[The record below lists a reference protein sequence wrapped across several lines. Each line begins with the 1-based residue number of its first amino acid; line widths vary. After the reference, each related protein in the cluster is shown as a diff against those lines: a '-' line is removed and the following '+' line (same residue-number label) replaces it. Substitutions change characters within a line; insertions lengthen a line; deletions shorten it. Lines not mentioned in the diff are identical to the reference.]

1 MKKILSLLLA
11 VLVIATSC
19 VCAVPALAADGGCAH
34 DEISR
39 TVYVYTAGENSTYTK
54 TDYCYDAN
62 CKGKVEIA
70 DAGAANRCPRCYSR
84 TLEKEE
90 IVYANCI
97 RGGYTEFTCTTCQ
110 ISFKEKFLNK
120 KEHNYIKTITA
131 ATCTKPGST
140 DYKCNCTK
148 YGAPMDATK
157 SDGHIPAKGHTI
169 GKAGTTVTYEYFTE
183 LGIDKCRVSGTC
195 MEYNPDDPE
204 KHEAY
209 SEDIKEY
216 VIPETC
222 PKCGSKVTKK
232 TVIVPD
238 DCTKGAKVTYECAK
252 SDCAGAEVTALP
264 VGHEIKS
271 TTYKYNNGEYIG
283 AEVDCYRCG
292 KTPVTD
298 DTYKYDTK
306 CKLCDSAL
314 VERVVVAPTCS
325 KTGHTQTTCAK
336 GEKCIEA
343 TRPMLNHVAKVGEWN
358 YHIEEG
364 IYTYGAS
371 CSNYGC
377 FGYSSSGQIGILGK
391 CEKCKATGKLT
402 YKKVTFADCI
412 SREYTNFK
420 CNQCC
425 PGSEDLIVDKNTKL
439 HNTVSDVKAP
449 TCTEAGG
456 ESTTCKN
463 CYSTT
468 TKETIPAKG
477 HSIDISN
484 KIYMKPAVDSNGN
497 IIYDGNKIVYKNF
510 LKSYGYCKLC
520 KKDVESDL
528 SSVPA
533 CERCRDGKIVQEVYI
548 KPDCS
553 GKGTS
558 GHTRVYCSNGCHDND
573 TIGFYIPDSS
583 IIPFAHV
590 YGDWKITKAPT
601 CSEDGEKVRTCSL
614 CNQDDT
620 VKIPANTTDSGEPK
634 HMLVVME
641 YGYPA
646 TCTEDGRTNHTY
658 CSQCGEFF
666 PAVYIP
672 ATGHLLSP
680 GTTNKNFCSRCN
692 SYVIDEQEE
701 GYVKVPL
708 LDENGKPVY
717 KIEGYETEVDEKGN
731 TVYEVEHDEKGDVI
745 YEKDIYGNVK
755 FDENGEKIPVY
766 KLDKYGQ
773 KIPVYKYDK
782 NGNRIP
788 IYAKDT
794 NGNPIPL
801 YKEVVCSCMCHNN
814 DGLAKFFFKII
825 MFFCNIFG
833 INQECDCGI
842 SHMITE

>member
-1 MKKILSLLLA
+1 MKKILSVLLA
-11 VLVIATSC
+11 VLVMATSC
-19 VCAVPALAADGGCAH
+19 VCAVPASAADECAH

-62 CKGKVEIA
+62 CKGKVETGN
-70 DAGAANRCPRCYSR
+70 AGAANRCPRCYSR

-110 ISFKEKFLNK
+110 ISFKDKFVNK
-120 KEHNYIKTITA
+120 KEHNYIKTVTA
-131 ATCTKPGST
+131 ATCTTPGST

-157 SDGHIPAKGHTI
+157 SDGHIPAKGHTF
-169 GKAGTTVTYEYFTE
+169 GKAGSTTVYTYYTE
-183 LGIDKCRVSGTC
+183 GGIEKCDVSGVC
-195 MEYNPDDPE
+195 MDCKVSAEE
-204 KHEAY
+204 TKL
-209 SEDIKEY
+209 Y

-298 DTYKYDTK
+298 DTYKFDTK

-325 KTGHTQTTCAK
+325 KTGYTQTTCAK

-377 FGYSSSGQIGILGK
+377 FGYSSSGQIGIVGK

-425 PGSEDLIVDKNTKL
+425 PGSEDLIVDKNTKA

-477 HSIDISN
+477 HSIDISVIDYVN
-484 KIYMKPAVDSNGN
+484 DRKEGVCKVCKANVVEVITTEKTCSKCDTGS
-497 IIYDGNKIVYKNF
+497 I
-510 LKSYGYCKLC
+510 LK
-520 KKDVESDL
+520 
-528 SSVPA
+528 
-533 CERCRDGKIVQEVYI
+533 EVYI

-553 GKGTS
+553 GEGTS

-590 YGDWKITKAPT
+590 YGDWTVTKAAT
-601 CSEDGEKVRTCSL
+601 CSEPGVKVRTCSL
-614 CNQDDT
+614 CGGKDE
-620 VKIPANTTDSGEPK
+620 VVIPVNTNDNGEPK

-731 TVYEVEHDEKGDVI
+731 TVYEVELDENGNVI

-755 FDENGEKIPVY
+755 FDEDGKKVPVY

-782 NGNRIP
+782 NGHRIP

-842 SHMITE
+842 SHMMTE

>member
-1 MKKILSLLLA
+1 MKKILSVLLA
-11 VLVIATSC
+11 VLVMATSC
-19 VCAVPALAADGGCAH
+19 VCAVPASAADECTH

-62 CKGKVEIA
+62 CKGKVETGN
-70 DAGAANRCPRCYSR
+70 AGAANRCPRCYSR

-110 ISFKEKFLNK
+110 ISFKDKFVNK
-120 KEHNYIKTITA
+120 KEHNYIKTVTA
-131 ATCTKPGST
+131 ATCTTPGST

-157 SDGHIPAKGHTI
+157 SDGHIPAKGHTF
-169 GKAGTTVTYEYFTE
+169 GKAGSTTIYTYYTE
-183 LGIDKCRVSGTC
+183 GGIEKCDVSGVC
-195 MEYNPDDPE
+195 MDCKVSAEE
-204 KHEAY
+204 TKL
-209 SEDIKEY
+209 Y

-298 DTYKYDTK
+298 DTYKFDTK

-325 KTGHTQTTCAK
+325 KTGYTQTTCAK

-425 PGSEDLIVDKNTKL
+425 PGSEDLIVDKNTKA

-497 IIYDGNKIVYKNF
+497 IIYNGNKIVYEDF
-510 LKSYGYCKLC
+510 LKSYGYCKVC
-520 KKDVESDL
+520 NRDIETAL
-528 SSVPA
+528 STVPT
-533 CERCRDGKIVQEVYI
+533 CERCGDGNIVQEVYI

-553 GKGTS
+553 VDLVAGIKGTN
-558 GHTRVYCSNGCHDND
+558 GHTRVYCSNGCHDKD
-573 TIGFYIPDSS
+573 TIGFYIPNSS

-590 YGDWKITKAPT
+590 YGDWTVTKAAT
-601 CSEDGEKVRTCSL
+601 CSEPGVKVRTCSL
-614 CNQDDT
+614 CGGKDE
-620 VKIPANTTDSGEPK
+620 VVIPVNKNDNGEPK
-634 HMLVVME
+634 HSLVVME

-646 TCTEDGRTNHTY
+646 TCTEDGRTNYTY

-666 PAVYIP
+666 AAQVIP
-672 ATGHLLSP
+672 ATGHQLSP
-680 GTTNKNFCSRCN
+680 GTTNEDFCVLCN
-692 SYVIDEQEE
+692 SYILGE
-701 GYVKVPL
+701 G
-708 LDENGKPVY
+708 
-717 KIEGYETEVDEKGN
+717 
-731 TVYEVEHDEKGDVI
+731 
-745 YEKDIYGNVK
+745 
-755 FDENGEKIPVY
+755 
-766 KLDKYGQ
+766 DK
-773 KIPVYKYDK
+773 
-782 NGNRIP
+782 
-788 IYAKDT
+788 A
-794 NGNPIPL
+794 
-801 YKEVVCSCMCHNN
+801 VVCSCMCHNK
-814 DGLAKFFFKII
+814 DGFAQFFFYKII

-833 INQECDCGI
+833 INQECDCGV
-842 SHMITE
+842 SHMVTTTTKK